1 MFGIA
6 GPKSTPN
13 EVIERLNRE
22 TNTVLGDPGIRA
34 RIVELGGEAF
44 TGSPAEFAK
53 LIEADAEKWRRVI
66 RAANIKLE

>member
-13 EVIERLNRE
+13 EVIGRLNRE
-22 TNTVLGDPGIRA
+22 TNTVLADPGIRA
-34 RIVELGGEAF
+34 KIVDLGGEVF
-44 TGSPAEFAK
+44 TGSPTEFAE
-53 LIEADAEKWRRVI
+53 LIERDAEKWRRVI